1 VNAAIAARDALLIQD
16 LKAFGQA
23 MIANTE
29 AQRALHVELV
39 GVDATG
45 LIEIAQHQGAFGWKV
60 NGAGGDGG
68 SVTILNETREAKES
82 LEQTDRRV
90 EWQLQG
96 APYSHQRCRTSG
108 SKAPSEQRAPQVDGS
123 DSITASSRCRPK
135 ILRRNRWAESVHVPF
150 GGTQRV
156 RGKGMSG
163 AENNRLE
170 HDVVLPDGLDE
181 RSKDSFARTQVVA

>member
-1 VNAAIAARDALLIQD
+1 MWRELNSLITLVFCGRAHDSARVHNQVIDGPADQRSEVLSRLRDAAIAARDALLIQD

-68 SVTILNETREAKES
+68 SVTILSETREAKES
-82 LEQTDRRV
+82 LEQLIAVSSGSYKVLPVRISAV
-90 EWQLQG
+90 GLQVQG
-96 APYSHQRCRTSG
+96 A
-108 SKAPSEQRAPQVDGS
+108 
-123 DSITASSRCRPK
+123 I
-135 ILRRNRWAESVHVPF
+135 
-150 GGTQRV
+150 
-156 RGKGMSG
+156 
-163 AENNRLE
+163 
-170 HDVVLPDGLDE
+170 
-181 RSKDSFARTQVVA
+181 